1 MVSVSGNLI
10 IPAINH
16 LIATETWASTRLR
29 PYSGQLAR
37 IQAQPFQL
45 DLAVRSDGLFEAST
59 PNNHT
64 PAVTIILPEEAAGK
78 MIAGG
83 TATVFSAARISGSA
97 DFAEAIAFVFRN
109 LRWDAES
116 DLADIFGDIAAH
128 RGAQAVKSLLI
139 WQKSASIN
147 VAQNIKEY
155 FTEESGS
162 VVSQQEISTFS
173 VQIKTLRDDLARM
186 EKRIAK
192 L

>member
-29 PYSGQLAR
+29 PISGQLAR

-45 DLAVRSDGLFEAST
+45 DLAVRSDGLFEARE
-59 PNNHT
+59 PNNQT
-64 PAVTIILPEEAAGK
+64 PAVTIILPDDAAGK

-83 TATVFSAARISGSA
+83 TAAVFSAARISGSA
-97 DFAEAIAFVFRN
+97 DFAETIAFVFRN
-109 LRWDAES
+109 LRWDAEAA
-116 DLADIFGDIAAH
+116 LAGIFGDIAAH
-128 RGAQAVKSLLI
+128 RGAQAVQSFLI

-155 FTEESGS
+155 LSEESGS